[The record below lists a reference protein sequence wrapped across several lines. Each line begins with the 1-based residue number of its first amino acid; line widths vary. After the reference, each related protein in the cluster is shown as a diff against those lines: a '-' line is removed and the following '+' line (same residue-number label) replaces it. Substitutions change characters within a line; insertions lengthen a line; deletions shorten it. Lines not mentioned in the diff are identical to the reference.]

1 MLAPIL
7 QESCGQCITPAGSNM
22 VSYRELQSN
31 KKPFQLLTTMRYPGS
46 GSDSRRKQT
55 MNQHLKSSSLFN
67 EFATDISGDF
77 HGLVKRVLDRLD
89 QTVRDEIANVTQDLR
104 ASVAVERDESEAGRD
119 PRYAEELKQK
129 VEMIQ
134 GTLAHARCIVEEV
147 G

>member
-1 MLAPIL
+1 
-7 QESCGQCITPAGSNM
+7 
-22 VSYRELQSN
+22 
-31 KKPFQLLTTMRYPGS
+31 
-46 GSDSRRKQT
+46 

-67 EFATDISGDF
+67 EFATDITGDF

-104 ASVAVERDESEAGRD
+104 ASVAVERDESDAGRD

>member
-1 MLAPIL
+1 
-7 QESCGQCITPAGSNM
+7 M

-31 KKPFQLLTTMRYPGS
+31 KKPFQLTTMRYPGS

-89 QTVRDEIANVTQDLR
+89 QTVRDEIANVTPDLR